1 MSYKLICYVF
11 RQSFVRA
18 LTADG
23 TQHLPA
29 HMPEKFKKMSM
40 SSAVPPLVRLN
51 TIGDF
56 EMVDLA
62 PKVEGRIRKLD
73 PQVLLRE
80 SIDYQGLILFF
91 SNIFLFSTALALLYL
106 NRILNSFLAQRN
118 RLNYQPIKIINQ
130 GPMS

>member
-1 MSYKLICYVF
+1 M
-11 RQSFVRA
+11 
-18 LTADG
+18 TADG

-73 PQVLLRE
+73 PQVLLRA

-91 SNIFLFSTALALLYL
+91 SNIFFIFNTIAIALF
-106 NRILNSFLAQRN
+106 
-118 RLNYQPIKIINQ
+118 K
-130 GPMS
+130 

>member
-1 MSYKLICYVF
+1 M
-11 RQSFVRA
+11 
-18 LTADG
+18 TADG

-29 HMPEKFKKMSM
+29 HMPEKFKKISM

-73 PQVLLRE
+73 PQVLLRA

-91 SNIFLFSTALALLYL
+91 SNIFFIFNTIGIALF
-106 NRILNSFLAQRN
+106 
-118 RLNYQPIKIINQ
+118 K
-130 GPMS
+130 

>member
-1 MSYKLICYVF
+1 MFGYVY

-73 PQVLLRE
+73 PQVLLRT
-80 SIDYQGLILFF
+80 SNDSLGLVLYFQPFFLIL
-91 SNIFLFSTALALLYL
+91 NTIGIALF
-106 NRILNSFLAQRN
+106 
-118 RLNYQPIKIINQ
+118 YQNLKFI
-130 GPMS
+130 SCTT

>member
-1 MSYKLICYVF
+1 M
-11 RQSFVRA
+11 
-18 LTADG
+18 TADG

-73 PQVLLRE
+73 PQVLLRA
-80 SIDYQGLILFF
+80 SIDYQGLIFF
-91 SNIFLFSTALALLYL
+91 SNIFFIFNTIGIALF
-106 NRILNSFLAQRN
+106 
-118 RLNYQPIKIINQ
+118 K
-130 GPMS
+130 